1 MTKPCRDCQHYV
13 KTPLVH
19 YCNKKSMTTEVARI
33 TNTERADCW
42 EVRRNKTKLLEV
54 GK

>member
-1 MTKPCRDCQHYV
+1 MNKPCRDCQRYE

-33 TNTERADCW
+33 TNTERADCFEFRRSETKVI
-42 EVRRNKTKLLEV
+42 EVK
-54 GK
+54 